1 VSTTVQADVARLPR
15 GPHQL
20 SRAEVEN
27 HQRERMLAAMVASAG
42 TKGYAA
48 TTIADITR
56 RARVS
61 RDTFYEQFANKE
73 ACFLA
78 AYDGLARELLDV
90 MVTVGTS
97 QPNYVEGL
105 RGGVRAYLEFLSA
118 RPEVA
123 RVVTVEVLA
132 AGGRALEHHEHT
144 VRRCARLFHA
154 VAEQARVERPDLP
167 TVPDVVS
174 RAIPVAF
181 IELVTLY
188 VREDRVSS
196 LHELESDILYL
207 LLMGMA
213 GHDVAAAALVGRPD

>member
-1 VSTTVQADVARLPR
+1 VSTTSNATADRLPR
-15 GPHQL
+15 GPHSL
-20 SRAEVEN
+20 SRKQVEN
-27 HQRERMLAAMVASAG
+27 HQRERILAAMVASAG
-42 TKGYAA
+42 TKSYAS

-56 RARVS
+56 HARVS

-105 RGGVRAYLEFLSA
+105 REGVHAYLEFLSA

-123 RVVTVEVLA
+123 RVVTVEVQA
-132 AGGRALEHHEHT
+132 AGGRALEHHERT
-144 VRRCARLFHA
+144 LRSCARLFQA
-154 VAEQARVERPDLP
+154 VAEQARVEQPELP
-167 TVPDVVS
+167 SVPDIVS

-181 IELVTLY
+181 VELITGY
-188 VREDRVSS
+188 VREDRVNS
-196 LHELESDILYL
+196 LHELENDILYL
-207 LLMGMA
+207 LLMGLA
-213 GHDVAAAALVGRPD
+213 GHDVAAAALAR